1 MRVRKM
7 EEGLLPINCSWVQ
20 LDRTSCSGLPLLLNG
35 RGPTSLVY
43 SLTTL
48 RRIDSN
54 EVCAV
59 LMPIRLYTGR
69 YSIKD
74 SSTLMRTYAHKYTHP
89 NGLTPVV
96 LSSAEVW

>member
-43 SLTTL
+43 SLTIL
-48 RRIDSN
+48 RS
-54 EVCAV
+54 
-59 LMPIRLYTGR
+59 M
-69 YSIKD
+69 
-74 SSTLMRTYAHKYTHP
+74 KY
-89 NGLTPVV
+89 VQF
-96 LSSAEVW
+96 